1 MRKATVP
8 RPRPWTLVYLV
19 LALALGACT
28 AEPPQMDADPVSD
41 PVGTLAERSTLFE
54 GTLPC
59 QDCPGIRYQLLLR
72 PDSVYFLRRS
82 YLGADIIDQDDIG
95 RWYLDTGR
103 RLVRLRGS
111 GEDLPD
117 LRVVST
123 DTLRPVSGEAAHA
136 MSDSTAALVR
146 REESATFE
154 PKLRMRGM
162 FTYMADAALFRE
174 CASEWRIPVAME
186 AEYQNLERAYSES
199 VLEPGSPLLAEV
211 DGRITTR
218 PAVDREGFEDVLVV
232 ERFEGLWPG
241 ETCGAQ
247 GATASLENT
256 FWGLVR
262 LGSRPVKT
270 APDQKEVHLRFLP
283 GTSEVRGFGGCNSF
297 SGSFKVEGRL
307 ISFGAMASTR
317 MACPTLDQESE
328 LFDRLAK
335 ATRYVIT
342 GDHLD
347 LRDAEGNVLLRFEA
361 RYFR

>member
-1 MRKATVP
+1 MREFTAF
-8 RPRPWTLVYLV
+8 RSQPWGV
-19 LALALGACT
+19 LALACTLVLAACT
-28 AEPPQMDADPVSD
+28 AEPPEADSEPVSD

-82 YLGADIIDQDDIG
+82 YLGADIVDQDDIG
-95 RWYLDTGR
+95 RWYLDVAR

-123 DTLRPVSGEAAHA
+123 DTLRPVSREAAHQLA
-136 MSDSTAALVR
+136 DSAAALVR
-146 REESATFE
+146 REESAPFE
-154 PKLRMRGM
+154 PRLSMRGM

-186 AEYQNLERAYSES
+186 AEYPLLERAYSEA

-211 DGRITTR
+211 VGRVTTR
-218 PAVDREGFEDVLVV
+218 PAVDREGFADVLVV
-232 ERFEGLWPG
+232 ERFEGVWPG

-262 LGSRPVKT
+262 IGSRPVRM
-270 APDQKEVHLRFLP
+270 AADQREVHLRFLP
-283 GTSEVRGFGGCNSF
+283 GTNEVRGFAGCNSF

-307 ISFGAMASTR
+307 VSFGALASTR
-317 MACPTLDQESE
+317 MACPFLEQETE

-347 LRDAEGNVLLRFEA
+347 LKDGDGTVLLRFEA